1 MNAIDYFKK
10 YGLKGSIEHLDW
22 MVRVGARRDI
32 HGWFM
37 DDLKRLIESHELVE
51 MHGSTKGFFIANY
64 CQEHRLAPHQSDVY
78 SFVASKFDKAIIDVE
93 SCQ

>member
-37 DDLKRLIESHELVE
+37 DDLKRLVESHELIKSCGGLE
-51 MHGSTKGFFIANY
+51 QAKAYAIDANA
-64 CQEHRLAPHQSDVY
+64 CNAFNDE
-78 SFVASKFDKAIIDVE
+78 SKLKQAILDVE